1 MGKGTDAAR
10 AAGAGLHA
18 DVIDDFKRLVAGHV
32 KDQLLIAFLR
42 RLGSKVTI
50 PVQEVDETR
59 RFVCSF
65 NVENGAFNFELTE
78 KQ

>member
-18 DVIDDFKRLVAGHV
+18 DVIDDFK
-32 KDQLLIAFLR
+32 DQLLIAFLR
-42 RLGSKVTI
+42 RLGNKVTI
-50 PVQEVDETR
+50 PVQEVDETG

-65 NVENGAFNFELTE
+65 NVENGAFNFTLTE

>member
-10 AAGAGLHA
+10 AAGAVLHA
-18 DVIDDFKRLVAGHV
+18 DVIDDF

-42 RLGSKVTI
+42 RLGGRVSI
-50 PVQEVDETR
+50 PVREVDETGS
-59 RFVCSF
+59 FVCSF
-65 NVENGAFNFELTE
+65 NIENGAFNFMLSE

>member
-18 DVIDDFKRLVAGHV
+18 DVIDDL

-42 RLGSKVTI
+42 RAGQDVGNGKKALVV
-50 PVQEVDETR
+50 PVQEIDETGK
-59 RFVCSF
+59 FTLSF
-65 NVENGAFNFELTE
+65 SIVGMDFCFLLEP

>member
-18 DVIDDFKRLVAGHV
+18 DVIDDFK
-32 KDQLLIAFLR
+32 DQLLIALLR
-42 RLGSKVTI
+42 RLGNKVTVQ
-50 PVQEVDETR
+50 VQEVDETG
-59 RFVCSF
+59 RFVCAFSI
-65 NVENGAFNFELTE
+65 ENGAFNFTLTE

>member
-10 AAGAGLHA
+10 AAGADLHA
-18 DVIDDFKRLVAGHV
+18 DVIDDF

-42 RLGSKVTI
+42 RLGNKVTI
-50 PVQEVDETR
+50 PVQEVDETG

-65 NVENGAFNFELTE
+65 NVENGAFNFVLTE

>member
-10 AAGAGLHA
+10 AAGAGIHA
-18 DVIDDFKRLVAGHV
+18 DVIDDF

-42 RLGSKVTI
+42 RLGNKVSI
-50 PVQEVDETR
+50 PVSEVDETG
-59 RFVCSF
+59 RFICSF
-65 NVENGAFNFELTE
+65 NVENEIFNFTLTE

>member
-18 DVIDDFKRLVAGHV
+18 DVIDDF
-32 KDQLLIAFLR
+32 
-42 RLGSKVTI
+42 
-50 PVQEVDETR
+50 QEVDETG